1 MLMSQPELTLK
12 VIADMGTSPAT
23 FRKAIYDV
31 REQWSAWEL
40 DKRGANRLIQEQKRI
55 YRKKRRG

>member
-31 REQWSAWEL
+31 REQWSAWDL
-40 DKRGANRLIQEQKRI
+40 DKRGANRLIQE
-55 YRKKRRG
+55 

>member
-31 REQWSAWEL
+31 REQWSAWGL
-40 DKRGANRLIQEQKRI
+40 DKRGVDRLIQE
-55 YRKKRRG
+55 